1 MSIWPTI
8 PIIFI
13 GHATLRHSNYDSAIA
28 VLEHPERVSR
38 IRLFGQ
44 ESQLIKIAALMQESF
59 PVLTHLSI
67 SSQFRN
73 VLPLPDGLLGGS
85 APSLQQLHLGNVL
98 YPALPMLLSS
108 ACNLVDLKL
117 HNILLTGY
125 ISPEAMSSHLSAS
138 PKLETLYVKFND
150 LSPFSDLT
158 VSPPVARTV
167 LPALRIFTFFGKRKY
182 LGDFVSRIDTPQLNY
197 ALVFYQGGDIS
208 INFDV
213 PRLTKFID
221 RSEYLK
227 RSMSRH
233 CKIVIEQDHQVLQD
247 IVTLCLGRTIGKRRI
262 PKPGILVCLDTGVE
276 KKFSHLTNL
285 LGFMSPILSDVVHF
299 TIDSDNPAY
308 SSQPEGRNDFD
319 WSQLL
324 RQLASLQTLLV
335 FGNVTSLIS
344 QALAHVNTRTITEFL
359 PTLQLLCLE
368 GEEEGQATSPV
379 GKFLAVRRDSGH
391 PVTFVN
397 TKDEFEEKLKSYP

>member
-1 MSIWPTI
+1 
-8 PIIFI
+8 
-13 GHATLRHSNYDSAIA
+13 
-28 VLEHPERVSR
+28 
-38 IRLFGQ
+38 
-44 ESQLIKIAALMQESF
+44 
-59 PVLTHLSI
+59 
-67 SSQFRN
+67 
-73 VLPLPDGLLGGS
+73 
-85 APSLQQLHLGNVL
+85 
-98 YPALPMLLSS
+98 
-108 ACNLVDLKL
+108 
-117 HNILLTGY
+117 
-125 ISPEAMSSHLSAS
+125 MSSHLSAS
-138 PKLETLYVKFND
+138 PKLETLYVKLND

-276 KKFSHLTNL
+276 KKFSHLTNI

-359 PTLQLLCLE
+359 PTLQLLC
-368 GEEEGQATSPV
+368 
-379 GKFLAVRRDSGH
+379 
-391 PVTFVN
+391 
-397 TKDEFEEKLKSYP
+397 